1 MPRTQKPHRSPRV
14 RRTRAVATIHDV
26 AARAGVSVATVSR
39 VLNAKSVVRE
49 DTRRIVSEA
58 AKALRYV
65 PNVAAR
71 SLSIRRSHTIGIVLP
86 DVHGEFFSE
95 VIRGIDLAAR
105 KAGYHILVS
114 GSHSDVGEMLAVLD
128 AMRGRVDGLVLMA
141 PDVAPSSL
149 GQLALNLPL
158 VLLNTNDS
166 THDAINIDNYGGAR
180 TMMSH
185 LAALGHRR
193 IAFICGPGRN
203 SDARERLR
211 GYRQAM
217 RELGAA
223 PQETPGN
230 FTEESG
236 HAAALRILES
246 MPRATAIFAAND
258 AMAVGALAALAEAGV
273 VVPDEMAVT
282 GFDDIPIA
290 RYVAPPLTT
299 IRVDIAELGGRAFA
313 ILHDAM
319 AHPVTSDECHRERI
333 STSLVVRRS
342 CGSLSDQQTQP
353 GRQPTRKLRGAKKG
367 DMS

>member
-1 MPRTQKPHRSPRV
+1 MKMPRTQKLQRSPRA
-14 RRTRAVATIHDV
+14 RRTRAVVATIHDV

-39 VLNAKSVVRE
+39 VLNGKSVVRE

-58 AKALRYV
+58 AQALRYV

-71 SLSIRRSHTIGIVLP
+71 ALSIRQSHTIGIVLP

-114 GSHSDVGEMLAVLD
+114 GSHSDMSEMLAVLE

-141 PDVAPSSL
+141 PDVTPASL
-149 GQLALNLPL
+149 QGSLTSNLPL

-166 THDAINIDNYGGAR
+166 THDVINIDNYGGAR

-185 LAALGHRR
+185 LIALGHKR

-203 SDARERLR
+203 TDARERLR

-217 RELGAA
+217 RELGVA
-223 PQETPGN
+223 PQETPGD

-236 HAAALRILES
+236 HAGALRLLQS
-246 MPRATAIFAAND
+246 TTRPTAIFAAND
-258 AMAVGALAALAEAGV
+258 AMAVGVLAALAEAGV
-273 VVPDEMAVT
+273 VVPDEMAVA

-313 ILHDAM
+313 ILNDAM
-319 AHPVTSDECHRERI
+319 AHGASDEHHRERI

-342 CGSLSDQQTQP
+342 CGSRSDQRT
-353 GRQPTRKLRGAKKG
+353 K
-367 DMS
+367 